1 MDARPPRPDHLST
14 QQLAAYVGGSLSR
27 DEQAAAIEHLARCP
41 QCRDEALTAARV
53 VRSERTRKAKRVGAS
68 ATTVAVL
75 AVAVM
80 VYGPGAPTES
90 TGPILREDDRASAPA
105 TIGVH
110 APLSTA
116 EAGVIVFAWQSM
128 GPDVRYRFSLTRSDG
143 SEVWTGGTVDTTLT
157 VPPDVALSV
166 GETYFWWVDA
176 LLLDGRSVTTD
187 LQPLTIEP

>member
-1 MDARPPRPDHLST
+1 
-14 QQLAAYVGGSLSR
+14 VGRSLSR
-27 DEQAAAIEHLARCP
+27 NERAAAIEHLAACP

-53 VRSERTRKAKRVGAS
+53 VRSEGTRKAKRVGAS
-68 ATTVAVL
+68 AVTVAVL

-80 VYGPGAPTES
+80 VYSRSTPTDS
-90 TGPILREDDRASAPA
+90 TGPILRESNRPSASAS
-105 TIGVH
+105 IGVH
-110 APLSTA
+110 APRSTA

-143 SEVWTGGTVDTTLT
+143 SEVWNGGTVDTTLT
-157 VPPDVALSV
+157 LLPDVTLSV